1 MKEEL
6 DPFKI
11 AQQQLDDAAEI
22 MKLDK
27 TAHAL
32 LREPMRTVTVN
43 FPAKMRDGTV
53 KTFTGFRVL
62 YNNARGPGKG
72 GIRFHPEEKLDT
84 VKALSAWMT
93 WKCSLANIPFGGA
106 KGGVICD
113 PKSMNA
119 VELEN
124 VSRGFIR
131 AVSSFVGPYIDV
143 PAPDVYTNSQ
153 VMAWML
159 DEYEKIYRK
168 NEPSFITGKPVELG
182 GSEGRFDSTALGGM
196 YVLREAAKLLKL
208 DLKKCKIAIQGF
220 GNAGEFA
227 FKIATELAG
236 AKVVAISDSRG
247 GVYSEKGLDFDK
259 LAQAKEK
266 TGSVQG
272 FEKAEKITNEELLQ
286 MDVDVLIPA
295 ALENQI
301 TAANAD
307 KVRAKLVLELA
318 NGPVTPE
325 ADKILFERKILD
337 MPDFL
342 VNSGGVI
349 VSYFEWAQDRAGYF
363 WSEQEVNQK
372 LEKVVTKSFADMVKT
387 QKKYGESGRRIPP
400 RMGAYIVALE
410 RVAYAMKLRGWY

>member
-168 NEPSFITGKPVELG
+168 NEPSFITGKPVDLG

-247 GVYSEKGLDFDK
+247 GVYSEKGLDFGK

-387 QKKYGESGRRIPP
+387 QKKYGESGRQIPP
-400 RMGAYIVALE
+400 RMGAYVVALE

>member
-247 GVYSEKGLDFDK
+247 GVYSEKGLDFGK

-387 QKKYGESGRRIPP
+387 QKKYGESGRQIPP

>member
-32 LREPMRTVTVN
+32 LREPMRTVVVN

-84 VKALSAWMT
+84 VKALAAWMT

-113 PKSMNA
+113 PKNMNA

-307 KVRAKLVLELA
+307 KVKAKLVLELA

-363 WSEQEVNQK
+363 WSEKEVNQK
-372 LEKVVTKSFADMVKT
+372 LETVVTKSFADMVKT
-387 QKKYGESGRRIPP
+387 QKKYGESGKQIPP

>member
-272 FEKAEKITNEELLQ
+272 FEKAEKITNKELLQ